1 MAVTKQSST
10 TTTASRDFKHRVL
23 TCLTKLSDRDTH
35 SAAANE
41 LESIARTLTPDSVL
55 PFLSSISATDATDKS
70 PVRKQSLRLISLL
83 SETHGDILAPHVSRL
98 LSAVLRRLRD
108 PDSAVRSACA
118 AAVSSISSHV
128 TKPPSTSILK
138 PLTDALFTEQDKNAQ
153 TGAALCLAAAI
164 SASPDP
170 DLNYLRRLVPR
181 LEKLLK
187 CEGFKAKPALL
198 TVVGS
203 VIGAGGAC
211 SEVVVRNLVG
221 CLVGCVGSED
231 WAARKAAAEAL
242 WRLAVSEGDFL
253 VEFKASCLKTF
264 EAKRFDKVKCVR
276 ESMNQMVEAWKEI
289 PDASDEVSM
298 PPESQASR
306 IEVASDGRYP
316 PGSKTSYT
324 ASSGAPQIKR
334 KHIANNGSP
343 VTTARK
349 SSPLDC
355 TDMNKGPAMF
365 RKLDHKKVGSW
376 KVGIDASSVTV
387 VSDGDVRDR
396 YEKGLE
402 ECEERNRNAKPETR
416 RVLFNKKSDE
426 KVHNYGGSNVEE
438 TSLSIAV
445 ATNVTGDLSRNQKES
460 EDLSLIRKQLV
471 QIETQQSSLLDL
483 LQSFIGSSQ
492 NGMHSLETRVHGLEL
507 ALEEISYDL
516 AASTGRMSNM
526 ESTGSMCCR
535 IPGADFLSSKL
546 WRRAEGRYST
556 SRFSSSGGTP
566 SVAAMHHMVDKN
578 RNAEAFKGENRRF
591 PHHAAG
597 GFIVNPLAEVRSDSL
612 GISEVS
618 SKRGPRDIHHA
629 V

>member
-1 MAVTKQSST
+1 MAVTKHSST
-10 TTTASRDFKHRVL
+10 PTTATRDFKHRVL

-41 LESIARTLTPDSVL
+41 LESIARTLTPDSIL

-83 SETHGDILAPHVSRL
+83 SETHGDILAPHVSKL

-164 SASPDP
+164 SAAPDP

-221 CLVGCVGSED
+221 CLVGCVGSEN

-242 WRLAVSEGDFL
+242 WRLAVAERDFL

-289 PDASDEVSM
+289 PDASDEVST
-298 PPESQASR
+298 PPESQASCK
-306 IEVASDGRYP
+306 EVANNGRYP

-324 ASSGAPQIKR
+324 ASSGAPQIKK
-334 KHIANNGSP
+334 KHILANSGSP

-349 SSPLDC
+349 SSPLDS
-355 TDMNKGPAMF
+355 TNKNKGPAMF
-365 RKLDHKKVGSW
+365 RKLDRKKVGSW

-387 VSDGDVRDR
+387 VSEGDVKDR

-402 ECEERNRNAKPETR
+402 GGEERNRNTKPEIR

-426 KVHNYGGSNVEE
+426 KVHNYGGSDVEE
-438 TSLSIAV
+438 TSVTIAV
-445 ATNVTGDLSRNQKES
+445 ASNVTEDLSRNQRDC

-483 LQSFIGSSQ
+483 LQ
-492 NGMHSLETRVHGLEL
+492 
-507 ALEEISYDL
+507 
-516 AASTGRMSNM
+516 
-526 ESTGSMCCR
+526 
-535 IPGADFLSSKL
+535 
-546 WRRAEGRYST
+546 
-556 SRFSSSGGTP
+556 
-566 SVAAMHHMVDKN
+566 
-578 RNAEAFKGENRRF
+578 
-591 PHHAAG
+591 
-597 GFIVNPLAEVRSDSL
+597 
-612 GISEVS
+612 
-618 SKRGPRDIHHA
+618 
-629 V
+629 